1 MDEDQIYAITDAAG
15 QGVYEKIP
23 QDKLD
28 LLDEDARGQLLVD
41 LQDALTDVLKKAF
54 EGTTA
59 D

>member
-15 QGVYEKIP
+15 QSVYEKIP
-23 QDKLD
+23 QDRLD

-54 EGTTA
+54 EGVTA